1 MCNGVNKLNEGHYR
15 LIGTVLTCIGVI
27 VCLIP
32 VFALI
37 IEIVTFNG
45 AFFRPSSNTLNLIG
59 LILPGLIMT
68 YAGMSIQRGFRKA
81 RIFLTKGGE
90 SIHLAEVWKK
100 GTESGLYLTSCGKV
114 VSINQDSK
122 GTAHVGYRIVMTNDI
137 TCSDCSIT
145 EGKQVLD
152 SVAKRRESHSG
163 ML

>member
-1 MCNGVNKLNEGHYR
+1 MKERHYHLLSR
-15 LIGTVLTCIGVI
+15 VLIYIGVI

-32 VFALI
+32 VSALI

-100 GTESGLYLTSCGKV
+100 GTELGLYLTSCGKV
-114 VSINQDSK
+114 VSINQVSK
-122 GTAHVGYRIVMTNDI
+122 GTAHVGYRIVTTKDT
-137 TCSDCSIT
+137 TCRDCSLR
-145 EGKQVLD
+145 EGRAILD
-152 SVAKRRESHSG
+152 RAAHTRDG
-163 ML
+163 M